1 MKKLLTLALA
11 VASLGFVPS
20 AAEAKTAETPSTSMT
35 ANAGAPQIRI
45 RIGQPRR
52 NRRNYRGYRNYGQWR
67 RNQMGNRRARF
78 TTQTYW
84 RNGRRYTRTVRVY

>member
-11 VASLGFVPS
+11 VASLGFVTS
-20 AAEAKTAETPSTSMT
+20 AEAKTAETPSTGIT
-35 ANAGAPQIRI
+35 ANAAAPQIRV

-67 RNQMGNRRARF
+67 SNQVRNRRARVV
-78 TTQTYW
+78 TQTYW